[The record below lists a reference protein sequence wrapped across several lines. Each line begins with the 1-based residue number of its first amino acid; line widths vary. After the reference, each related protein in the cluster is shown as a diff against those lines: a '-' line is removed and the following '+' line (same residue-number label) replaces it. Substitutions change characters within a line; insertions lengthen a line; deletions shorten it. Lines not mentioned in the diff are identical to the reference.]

1 MTEATRISRGR
12 SVPEAPTR
20 RRAWVAA
27 GVIVLLV
34 SACGGGATPSP
45 LPTQTA
51 AATETPQPTET
62 PLAVIRTEVS
72 DLARNE
78 VTFAGIVYRVDEAF
92 VSNED
97 PRAYAAGGPP
107 EATETFHAFLV
118 MTGNNPTQHRPQL
131 NVGIFSLLLADGSA
145 IEATDLFGTGDDFVA
160 PAAGAADD
168 GFVVF
173 EVESGT
179 SLSGARLRVGDP
191 PDRTAELHL
200 TAPQP
205 APAFPVELDVS
216 GEVPGI
222 GVTNG
227 SQLLYTLLGGG
238 LFIDNPLEFPNYE
251 TDWRANEDELFLV
264 LDIRILMQSGSLE
277 GTFKAQFRLI
287 VDGAPREPWNSPEGG
302 SFGEGAAVDTKVGWL
317 IPASA
322 REVTL
327 QVGDPSEDPGLI
339 PIALPAT

>member
-1 MTEATRISRGR
+1 MTEATMVSRGR
-12 SVPEAPTR
+12 GLPVAPR
-20 RRAWVAA
+20 MRRAGVAA
-27 GVIVLLV
+27 GLVALLV

-45 LPTQTA
+45 EPTQTA
-51 AATETPQPTET
+51 AATATEPTET
-62 PLAVIRTEVS
+62 PLAVVRTEVS
-72 DLARNE
+72 DLVKNE
-78 VTFAGIVYRVDEAF
+78 VTFAGIAYRVDEAF

-97 PRAYAAGGPP
+97 PRGYAAGGPP
-107 EATETFHAFLV
+107 EATETFNAFLV
-118 MTGNNPTQHRPQL
+118 MTGNNPTQHQIL
-131 NVGIFSLLLADGSA
+131 LDVGIFSLLLADGSA
-145 IEATDLFGTGDDFVA
+145 IEATDLFGRGDDFVS

-168 GFVVF
+168 GFVIF

-179 SLSGARLRVGDP
+179 SLTGARLRIGDP
-191 PDRTAELHL
+191 PDRPAELHL

-216 GEVPGI
+216 GEAPGI

-238 LFIDNPLEFPNYE
+238 LHIDNPLEFPNYE

-264 LDIRILMQSGSLE
+264 LDIRILMESGSLE
-277 GTFKAQFRLI
+277 GTFKDQFRLI

-302 SFGEGAAVDTKVGWL
+302 SFGVGAAVDTQVGWL

-322 REVTL
+322 RAVTL
-327 QVGDPSEDPGLI
+327 QVGDPAEDPGLI
-339 PIALPAT
+339 PVALPAT